1 MKKLSIIILFL
12 LPFALIGQTKTLNIN
27 KLIIK
32 KSGDPISVET
42 EQNFSLEKE
51 SRKPFV
57 FYSSQKEK
65 IGFNLTYKIKGER
78 IKVSRQVFV
87 SLSDGTEVKGKRRKD
102 VIYLKTGHQDAISTL
117 VSESILTNK
126 ETLTTYFIS
135 FHYELLLK

>member
-12 LPFALIGQTKTLNIN
+12 LPFALIGQTKTLNVN

-42 EQNFSLEKE
+42 EQNFPLEKD
-51 SRKPFV
+51 SRKPYI

-65 IGFNLTYKIKGER
+65 IGFILTYKIKGER
-78 IKVSRQVFV
+78 VKLSRQVFV

-117 VSESILTNK
+117 VSENILTNK